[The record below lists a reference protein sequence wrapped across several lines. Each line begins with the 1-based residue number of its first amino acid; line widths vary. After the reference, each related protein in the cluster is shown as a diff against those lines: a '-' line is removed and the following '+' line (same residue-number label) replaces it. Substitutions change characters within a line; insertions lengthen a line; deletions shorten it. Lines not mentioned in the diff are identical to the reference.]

1 MVVVTLAWPSHWLI
15 VKMSTP
21 ARNKMYRSA
30 MAHAVGVETFV
41 RECRSHRMSSRTMF
55 PENVADAEPG
65 EAGTMTITEERIV
78 GRRRATTLG
87 KERAEDFGR
96 LRP

>member
-1 MVVVTLAWPSHWLI
+1 
-15 VKMSTP
+15 
-21 ARNKMYRSA
+21 MYRSA
-30 MAHAVGVETFV
+30 MTHAVGVETFV
-41 RECRSHRMSSRTMF
+41 RECGSHRMSSRTMLL
-55 PENVADAEPG
+55 ENVADAEPG